1 MIRKFLDLGIQP
13 LANQYLNKPKNLSV
27 KKGQLY
33 NLKVCFN
40 SKTKLVSISKKIPVK
55 KMFNNTYP
63 YKSSMSKTML
73 NSFKNLS
80 NEIKKRFK
88 PKLFLEIGSNDGAL
102 IRNFNIKNTVC
113 VEPCTNLAK
122 ITKKKGY
129 LTYAKYWNYNLS
141 AEIKKKFN
149 SIDVIYAANT
159 LTHIANLREVFRSI
173 CNILSND
180 GVLIIE
186 DPSLLECIKQTS
198 YDQFY
203 NEHIYV
209 FSALAVKNIINEFE
223 LELFDIQKI
232 STHGGSLR
240 YFIKRKKNNQIKIS
254 NKVSTQINKEIKY
267 GLDKFSTFVKFGEK
281 TVNSKNKL
289 ILLLNRLKKQNKIIV
304 GYGATAKATTVL
316 NYCGIDEKIIDFFID
331 TTPDKINKYMPG
343 KKILIKKYNKKIYKN
358 VDYFLLGAWNFK
370 KEILKKEKKFIKNG
384 GKFITHVPKPKI
396 IIS

>member
-1 MIRKFLDLGIQP
+1 MIKKFLDLGIQP
-13 LANQYLNKPKNLSV
+13 LANQYLSKPINLSR

-33 NLKVCFN
+33 NLNVCFN

-55 KMFNNTYP
+55 KMFNSTYP

-73 NSFKNLS
+73 DSFKNLS

-102 IRNFNIKNTVC
+102 IKNFSIKNTLC
-113 VEPCTNLAK
+113 VEPCSNLAK
-122 ITKKKGY
+122 ITKKNGY
-129 LTYAKYWNYNLS
+129 FTYSKYWDYTLS
-141 AEIKKKFN
+141 TKIKKRFN
-149 SIDVIYAANT
+149 SVDVIYAANT
-159 LTHIANLREVFRSI
+159 LTHIANLRDVFKSI
-173 CNILSND
+173 CNILSNN

-186 DPSLLECIKQTS
+186 DPSLLECIKKTS

-209 FSALAVKNIINEFE
+209 FSALAVKNIINEFG

-254 NKVSTQINKEIKY
+254 NKVTTQINKEIKY
-267 GLDKFSTFVKFGEK
+267 GLDKFSTFVKFGK
-281 TVNSKNKL
+281 RTVNSKNRL
-289 ILLLNRLKKQNKIIV
+289 ISLLHRLKKQNKTIA

-316 NYCGIDEKIIDFFID
+316 NYCDIDEKIIDFFID

-370 KEILKKEKKFIKNG
+370 KEILKKEKKFIKKG

-396 IIS
+396 LIS

>member
-1 MIRKFLDLGIQP
+1 MIKKFLDLGIQP
-13 LANQYLNKPKNLSV
+13 LANQYLSKPINLSR

-33 NLKVCFN
+33 NLNVCFN

-73 NSFKNLS
+73 DSFKNLS

-102 IRNFNIKNTVC
+102 IKNFSIKNTLC
-113 VEPCTNLAK
+113 VEPCSNLAK
-122 ITKKKGY
+122 ITKKNGY
-129 LTYAKYWNYNLS
+129 FTYSKYWDYTLS
-141 AEIKKKFN
+141 TKIKKRFN
-149 SIDVIYAANT
+149 SVDVIYAANT
-159 LTHIANLREVFRSI
+159 LTHIANLRDVFKSI
-173 CNILSND
+173 CNILSNN

-186 DPSLLECIKQTS
+186 DPSLLECIKKTS

-209 FSALAVKNIINEFE
+209 FSALAVKNIINEFG

-254 NKVSTQINKEIKY
+254 NKITTQLNKEIKY
-267 GLDKFSTFVKFGEK
+267 GLDKFSTFVKFGK
-281 TVNSKNKL
+281 RTVNSKNRL
-289 ILLLNRLKKQNKIIV
+289 ISLLHRLKKQNKTIA

-316 NYCGIDEKIIDFFID
+316 NYCDIDEKIIDFFID

-343 KKILIKKYNKKIYKN
+343 KKIPIKKYNKKIYKN

-370 KEILKKEKKFIKNG
+370 KEILKKEKKFIKKG

>member
-1 MIRKFLDLGIQP
+1 MIKKFLDLGIQP
-13 LANQYLNKPKNLSV
+13 LANQYLSKPINLSR

-33 NLKVCFN
+33 NLNVCFN

-73 NSFKNLS
+73 DSFKNLS

-102 IRNFNIKNTVC
+102 IKNFSIKNTLC
-113 VEPCTNLAK
+113 VEPCSNLAK
-122 ITKKKGY
+122 ITKKNGY
-129 LTYAKYWNYNLS
+129 FTYSKYWDYTLS
-141 AEIKKKFN
+141 TKIKKRFN
-149 SIDVIYAANT
+149 SVDVIYAANT
-159 LTHIANLREVFRSI
+159 LTHIANLRDVFKSI
-173 CNILSND
+173 CNILSNN

-186 DPSLLECIKQTS
+186 DPSLLECIKKTS

-209 FSALAVKNIINEFE
+209 FSALAVKNIINEFG

-232 STHGGSLR
+232 TTHGGSLR

-254 NKVSTQINKEIKY
+254 NKVTTQINKEIKY
-267 GLDKFSTFVKFGEK
+267 GLDKFSTFVKFGKK
-281 TVNSKNKL
+281 TVNSKNRL
-289 ILLLNRLKKQNKIIV
+289 ISLLNRLKKQNKTIA

-316 NYCGIDEKIIDFFID
+316 NYCDIDEKIIDFFID

-343 KKILIKKYNKKIYKN
+343 KKIPIKKYNKKIYKN

-370 KEILKKEKKFIKNG
+370 KEIFKKEKKFIKKG

>member
-13 LANQYLNKPKNLSV
+13 LANQYLNKPKNLSI

-33 NLKVCFN
+33 NLNVCFN

-102 IRNFNIKNTVC
+102 IKNFNIKNTVC
-113 VEPCTNLAK
+113 VEPCANLAK
-122 ITKKKGY
+122 ITKKNGY
-129 LTYAKYWNYNLS
+129 FTYAKYWNYSLS
-141 AEIKKKFN
+141 TEIKKKFN

-173 CNILSND
+173 CNILSDN

-209 FSALAVKNIINEFE
+209 FSALAVKNIINEFG

-267 GLDKFSTFVKFGEK
+267 GLDKFATFVKFGEK
-281 TVNSKNKL
+281 TVNSKNRL
-289 ILLLNRLKKQNKIIV
+289 IYLLNRLKKQNKTIV

-316 NYCGIDEKIIDFFID
+316 NYCNIDEKIIDFFID

-343 KKILIKKYNKKIYKN
+343 KKIPIKRYNKKIYKN

-370 KEILKKEKKFIKNG
+370 KEIFKKEKKFIKKG
-384 GKFITHVPKPKI
+384 GKFITHVPKPRI

>member
-33 NLKVCFN
+33 NLNVCFN

-129 LTYAKYWNYNLS
+129 FTYAKYWNYSLS
-141 AEIKKKFN
+141 TEIKKKFN

-209 FSALAVKNIINEFE
+209 FSALAVKNIINDFG

-232 STHGGSLR
+232 NTHGGSLR

-254 NKVSTQINKEIKY
+254 NKVSSQIDKEIKY

-289 ILLLNRLKKQNKIIV
+289 ISLLNKLKKQNKKIV

-316 NYCGIDEKIIDFFID
+316 NYCDIDEKIIDFFID

-370 KEILKKEKKFIKNG
+370 KEIIKKENKFIKNG
-384 GKFITHVPKPKI
+384 GKFITHVPIPKI

>member
-33 NLKVCFN
+33 NLNVCFN

-102 IRNFNIKNTVC
+102 IKNFNIKNTVC
-113 VEPCTNLAK
+113 VEPCANLAK
-122 ITKKKGY
+122 ITKKNGY
-129 LTYAKYWNYNLS
+129 FTYAKYWNYSLS
-141 AEIKKKFN
+141 TEIKKKFN

-173 CNILSND
+173 CNILSNN

-209 FSALAVKNIINEFE
+209 FSALAVKNIINEFG

-267 GLDKFSTFVKFGEK
+267 GLDKFATFVKFGEK
-281 TVNSKNKL
+281 TVNSKNRL
-289 ILLLNRLKKQNKIIV
+289 IYLLNRLKKQNKTIA

-316 NYCGIDEKIIDFFID
+316 NYCDIDEKIIDFFID

-343 KKILIKKYNKKIYKN
+343 KKIPIKKYNKKIYKN

-370 KEILKKEKKFIKNG
+370 KEIFKKEKKFIKKG
-384 GKFITHVPKPKI
+384 GKFITHVPKPRI

>member
-13 LANQYLNKPKNLSV
+13 LANQYLSKPINLSL

-73 NSFKNLS
+73 DSFKNLS

-102 IRNFNIKNTVC
+102 IKNFSIKNTLC
-113 VEPCTNLAK
+113 VEPCSNLAK
-122 ITKKKGY
+122 ITKKNGY
-129 LTYAKYWNYNLS
+129 FTYSKYWDYTLS
-141 AEIKKKFN
+141 TKIKKRFN
-149 SIDVIYAANT
+149 SVDVIYAANT
-159 LTHIANLREVFRSI
+159 LTHIANLRDVFKSI
-173 CNILSND
+173 CNILSNN

-186 DPSLLECIKQTS
+186 DPSLLECIKKTS

-209 FSALAVKNIINEFE
+209 FSALAVKNIINEFG

-232 STHGGSLR
+232 NTHGGSLR
-240 YFIKRKKNNQIKIS
+240 YFIKRKKNNQTKIS
-254 NKVSTQINKEIKY
+254 NKVSTQIDKEIKY
-267 GLDKFSTFVKFGEK
+267 GLDKFSTFVKFGKK
-281 TVNSKNKL
+281 TVNSKNRL
-289 ILLLNRLKKQNKIIV
+289 ISLLYRLKKQNKTIA

-316 NYCGIDEKIIDFFID
+316 NYCDIDEKIIDFFID

-343 KKILIKKYNKKIYKN
+343 KKIPIKKYNKKIYKN

-370 KEILKKEKKFIKNG
+370 KEILKKEKKFIKKG

>member
-13 LANQYLNKPKNLSV
+13 LANQYLSKPINLSL

-33 NLKVCFN
+33 NLNVCFN

-73 NSFKNLS
+73 DSFKNLS

-102 IRNFNIKNTVC
+102 IKNFSIKNTLC
-113 VEPCTNLAK
+113 VEPCSNLAK
-122 ITKKKGY
+122 ITKKNGY
-129 LTYAKYWNYNLS
+129 FTYSKYWDYTLS
-141 AEIKKKFN
+141 TKIKKRFN
-149 SIDVIYAANT
+149 SVDIIYAANT
-159 LTHIANLREVFRSI
+159 LTHIANLRDVFKSI
-173 CNILSND
+173 CNILSNN

-186 DPSLLECIKQTS
+186 DPSLLECIKKTS

-209 FSALAVKNIINEFE
+209 FSALAVKNIINEFG

-254 NKVSTQINKEIKY
+254 NKVTTQINKEIKY
-267 GLDKFSTFVKFGEK
+267 GLDKFSTFVKFGK
-281 TVNSKNKL
+281 RTVNSKNRL
-289 ILLLNRLKKQNKIIV
+289 ISLLHRLKKQNKTIA

-316 NYCGIDEKIIDFFID
+316 NYCDIDEKIIDFFID

-343 KKILIKKYNKKIYKN
+343 KKIPIKKYNKKIYKN

-370 KEILKKEKKFIKNG
+370 KEILKKEKKFIKKG

-396 IIS
+396 LIS